1 MFKFAILMSSLLSFS
16 VLATTKIELAKITND
31 MDKEVVSFY
40 LHTDQNDKIDSM
52 SYVTKN
58 ALGKVVKERDWTFSE
73 VANGGVVL
81 DERNGHDVMK
91 LQMGAG
97 FTRSGGEVIISYLVN
112 GATGTR
118 RRLNFEVKKVAGKY
132 RLIQADKIVTSLHVK
147 GNYVP
152 VIGLVGIS
160 QIQISFGK

>member
-1 MFKFAILMSSLLSFS
+1 MLKLTILMSMLLSFS
-16 VLATTKIELAKITND
+16 AMATTKLELAKITND
-31 MDKEVVSFY
+31 IDKEVVAFY
-40 LHTDQNDKIDSM
+40 IHLDQHDKIDSM
-52 SYVTKN
+52 SYITKN
-58 ALGKVVKERDWTFSE
+58 ETGKTVKERDWTFSE

-91 LQMGAG
+91 LQMGPS
-97 FTRSGGEVIISYLVN
+97 FSRTGGEVFISYLVN

-132 RLIQADKIVTSLHVK
+132 KLVQGDKVVTSLHVK
-147 GNYVP
+147 GNYVR